1 MSGNDD
7 GRATDGTAPVQQEMP
22 ESRLLVLTAP
32 VSDSPE
38 GRTAQGQAGTDTHPA
53 LSPPAALVV
62 AMAAAVC
69 VLASVAHVLMV
80 FLYVAPPNT
89 ISTQYRPA
97 INAWISPYFEQ
108 NWQLFAPNPQSA
120 HEQIWA
126 RMSYQ
131 SAGQGQQAGAWINL
145 SAVDDDAVRH
155 DPFPSHTSQNML
167 RRAWDSYVESNAG
180 GDQNSSQQA
189 RMFQQYLLNIAVQRL
204 AARSGRAF
212 DAVQL
217 RVVTTPIA
225 PPAPQAG
232 SNAASAPSDIR
243 YLPWWPVTS
252 HGN

>member
-1 MSGNDD
+1 MSGSDD
-7 GRATDGTAPVQQEMP
+7 GRAANETAPVKQEVP

-32 VSDSPE
+32 VSDSLD
-38 GRTAQGQAGTDTHPA
+38 RQTAQGQAGAGAHPA
-53 LSPPAALVV
+53 LSPPAASVV
-62 AMAAAVC
+62 ALAAAVC
-69 VLASVAHVLMV
+69 VLAAVAHVVMV

-89 ISTQYRPA
+89 ISARYRPA
-97 INAWISPYFEQ
+97 INAWVSPYFEQ

-120 HEQIWA
+120 HQQIWA
-126 RMSYQ
+126 RTSYE
-131 SAGQGQQAGAWINL
+131 SASSGRRIGAWIDL

-167 RRAWDSYVESNAG
+167 RRAWDSYAESSAA
-180 GDQNSSQQA
+180 GDQSSSQQA

-204 AARSGRAF
+204 APLGGRTF

-217 RVVTTPIA
+217 RVITTPTA
-225 PPAPQAG
+225 PPGPQAG
-232 SNAASAPSDIR
+232 DRAASAPTDIR